1 MSQALTVYHPGSA
14 VQPASS
20 AVQATIPIFE
30 VAFKN
35 GMWWSIP
42 ADMSEAIYE
51 KYIND
56 EDACYTWDW
65 GGSRPGSWRPEGE
78 ETSINRY
85 IINFETW
92 EQRNLDN
99 DRRRSVRLVW
109 VAPEKVDPTW
119 TWADP
124 KINGQC

>member
-1 MSQALTVYHPGSA
+1 MEHPGSA

-20 AVQATIPIFE
+20 AVQPTVPIFE
-30 VAFKN
+30 VAFKK

-42 ADMSEAIYE
+42 ADMSQAIYE

-65 GGSRPGSWRPEGE
+65 GSSRAGSWRPEGE

-92 EQRNLDN
+92 EQRNVDN
-99 DRRRSVRLVW
+99 DRRRSVRL
-109 VAPEKVDPTW
+109 
-119 TWADP
+119 
-124 KINGQC
+124 

>member
-1 MSQALTVYHPGSA
+1 MSEATEHLSSA

-20 AVQATIPIFE
+20 AVQPTAPIFE

-35 GMWWSIP
+35 GMWWAIP

-56 EDACYTWDW
+56 EDAGFTWDW
-65 GGSRPGSWRPEGE
+65 GSSRAGSWRPEGG

-85 IINFETW
+85 IIDFETW
-92 EQRNLDN
+92 EQRNIDT
-99 DRRRSVRLVW
+99 DRRRSVR
-109 VAPEKVDPTW
+109 VAWAATERVDLMRTGR
-119 TWADP
+119 
-124 KINGQC
+124 ILG